1 MANQNASADSGVG
14 LMNIFECDV
23 CGRKCSRIHHC
34 VTCGTDTSACD
45 DCAGYEWDAY
55 GEDPDPLLVPDDSRE
70 REDEERRRYFDNHDR
85 SEP

>member
-1 MANQNASADSGVG
+1 VANENASADSGVG

-34 VTCGTDTSACD
+34 VTCGTDTAACD